1 MGILEEEKIE
11 NKSGRVTTPGRN
23 YSVFFIL
30 FFFFVCVFCFFLAPS
45 TLIPSLLL
53 LFSLNSSCF
62 LSFFLSVFCFLVV
75 AVCVL
80 PLGLAGR
87 D

>member
-1 MGILEEEKIE
+1 MGILEEGKIE

-23 YSVFFIL
+23 YSVFFLFCVFLFLSCALHPDSLPSPPFFFKFFFLSSFL
-30 FFFFVCVFCFFLAPS
+30 FFFF
-45 TLIPSLLL
+45 
-53 LFSLNSSCF
+53 
-62 LSFFLSVFCFLVV
+62 SFFVV